1 MSQSWLELTNQCGT
15 RTLYVFEY
23 SPERRVIGIV
33 RVENIQFASV
43 VGDETEQQL
52 NFSLLLGRRREFMQ
66 CTSVTLVKGDDEIV
80 GGKVCDIKLS
90 GPMSVA
96 VVAPLSQDFE
106 CSIIG
111 SFAHMPLARSA
122 GCNHSFMGETESL
135 EACSCDD
142 FGHWGTA
149 NVAGAHEADSKRVGC
164 RSIDAG
170 FHPTILAHFE
180 KLN

>member
-23 SPERRVIGIV
+23 SPERRVIGVV

-66 CTSVTLVKGDDEIV
+66 CTSVTLVKGDDEVV
-80 GGKVCDIKLS
+80 GSKVCDIKLT
-90 GPMSVA
+90 GPMLVA
-96 VVAPLSQDFE
+96 VVASLSQHFE

-111 SFAHMPLARSA
+111 SFAHMPVACSAR
-122 GCNHSFMGETESL
+122 CDHRFMGETVSL
-135 EACSCDD
+135 EACSRDD
-142 FGHWGTA
+142 FGHWRTA
-149 NVAGAHEADSKRVGC
+149 NVAGAHEANSKRVWC

-170 FHPTILAHFE
+170 FHPTILAHF
-180 KLN
+180 